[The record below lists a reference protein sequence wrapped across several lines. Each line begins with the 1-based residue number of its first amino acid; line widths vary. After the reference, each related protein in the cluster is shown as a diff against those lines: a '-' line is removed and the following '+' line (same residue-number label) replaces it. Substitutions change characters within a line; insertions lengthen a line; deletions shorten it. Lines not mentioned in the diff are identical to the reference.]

1 LVVETFLIHIKKET
15 SDVDKR
21 RIAGNVRN
29 IGGRIEASLRNGTVL
44 IATFDN
50 RHVEHFRRHPLITLV
65 GGVTFSGRKI
75 RKTTIQNT

>member
-1 LVVETFLIHIKKET
+1 MVVETFLIHIKKET
-15 SDVDKR
+15 SHEDKR
-21 RIAGNVRN
+21 RIAGSVRN
-29 IGGRIEASLRNGTVL
+29 IGGWIEAALRNGAVL

-65 GGVTFSGRKI
+65 GGVAFSGRKI